1 MKKKKIC
8 LILLELV
15 IINLLAVSSHANYNY
30 DIALEKGTEIFNVKK
45 YNKDAWLTTV
55 SNSTTPE
62 NWFEGDANNT
72 GAKSKYVIKG
82 WKGISWK
89 TYDVFTSIF
98 LPTFFNPEQLIPLL
112 VIMNNSGYNESA
124 INNNYT
130 NNYKFW
136 VGLRAKWNFTINDF
150 EEKPIKSNDLFL
162 IFKNPEDYI
171 KALND
176 YNSIAEQLNK
186 DISIKMLGYSF
197 PYLSGD
203 QFLWF
208 LIQSEFAIAKPFNK
222 YLSILVDELEC
233 NNATVIENMLI
244 IERIGETEYTIEV
257 SYGSGGT
264 MGSFVVKDINGVIIY
279 QIIKI
284 NSEGIF
290 YLIIIILSIC
300 LVALF
305 AFLILRKRKI
315 MRMRRK

>member
-8 LILLELV
+8 LILLEV
-15 IINLLAVSSHANYNY
+15 IIINLLAVSSLANYNY
-30 DIALEKGTEIFNVKK
+30 DIALEKGTEILNVKK
-45 YNKDAWLTTV
+45 YNRDAWLTTV

-98 LPTFFNPEQLIPLL
+98 LPTFVNPEQIIPLL

-150 EEKPIKSNDLFL
+150 EEKPIDSNDFFL

-171 KALND
+171 KVLND

-186 DISIKMLGYSF
+186 DLSIKMSGYSF

-203 QFLWF
+203 QFLWI

-222 YLSILVDELEC
+222 YLSILVDELGC
-233 NNATVIENMLI
+233 NNATVNNNVLI
-244 IERIGETEYTIEV
+244 IERVGETNYIIEI
-257 SYGSGGT
+257 SYGSNGI
-264 MGSFVVKDINGVIIY
+264 MVSFIVKDINGVIIY
-279 QIIKI
+279 QIIKV
-284 NSEGIF
+284 NSEWVF
-290 YLIIIILSIC
+290 YIIIMVLSIC
-300 LVALF
+300 LVALC

-315 MRMRRK
+315 MRSRRK